1 MAEQFTVVVATT
13 SLPLATYIQQELAD
27 TDLRLVR
34 LTDPAQLLRWL
45 KQIVPQVILL
55 DANYPTREETAAL
68 ATRLRQKPGLD
79 NIPLVLLTTPFDP
92 LPPGLEDLP
101 AEHRLEEP
109 FDRQAILAAIKAVSG
124 YNIDNPTIDE
134 ETEMGEFSPQT
145 PESARAE
152 LEPAEDIIELTD
164 LVEEGIPLD
173 QLPPRSPTLEEPEEK
188 DLFSALEEEDLFS
201 TLEDQTGET
210 ERETENEVA
219 FDLGADITK
228 ALEPETSPTT
238 AAEISAE
245 ESAEESI
252 AAAQPP
258 DGAGSE
264 PETPPESEATMGLTA
279 APAEETPPEAAAD
292 DLADVWPEESPAD
305 YLRPDEAG
313 IAAEEAGIA
322 AEEAAAPGGKTPAGE
337 EPVPEAGAPMAAAV
351 SAAAESALR
360 RSAAAL
366 SKRTHDG
373 TPEVITDS
381 DTFAAEIDAMSRE
394 WSKKIMA
401 GSYRS
406 MERLVTAIGDLAPM
420 IVEQVAKEIIPP
432 LAERIIKAEIERLE
446 KEIED
451 ETP

>member
-1 MAEQFTVVVATT
+1 
-13 SLPLATYIQQELAD
+13 
-27 TDLRLVR
+27 
-34 LTDPAQLLRWL
+34 
-45 KQIVPQVILL
+45 
-55 DANYPTREETAAL
+55 
-68 ATRLRQKPGLD
+68 
-79 NIPLVLLTTPFDP
+79 
-92 LPPGLEDLP
+92 
-101 AEHRLEEP
+101 
-109 FDRQAILAAIKAVSG
+109 
-124 YNIDNPTIDE
+124 
-134 ETEMGEFSPQT
+134 
-145 PESARAE
+145 
-152 LEPAEDIIELTD
+152 
-164 LVEEGIPLD
+164 
-173 QLPPRSPTLEEPEEK
+173 
-188 DLFSALEEEDLFS
+188 
-201 TLEDQTGET
+201 
-210 ERETENEVA
+210 
-219 FDLGADITK
+219 
-228 ALEPETSPTT
+228 
-238 AAEISAE
+238 
-245 ESAEESI
+245 
-252 AAAQPP
+252 
-258 DGAGSE
+258 
-264 PETPPESEATMGLTA
+264 MGLTA

-351 SAAAESALR
+351 
-360 RSAAAL
+360 SAAAL